1 MKLKEIM
8 SQSFKY
14 PLTNVKRLL
23 ILGILIAFS
32 ILIIPGIL
40 ALGYFIRVIDS
51 NFKGSNELPPF
62 NEWKRMFIDG
72 LKYIVVILVYIG
84 VPFFVASLLGAFV
97 SILLPATLAF
107 NTFMLIWIVIMILVM
122 IVPYFLSF
130 MGVARMVKEDKIG
143 AAFDFRELLS
153 IIKTIG
159 IGRYAIII
167 LIMTLLT
174 FLCTEILDIAP
185 IYNLNVGSIYI
196 VISLVYIIL
205 GSYLIIFE
213 GKLTFILYQEGL
225 KE

>member
-1 MKLKEIM
+1 
-8 SQSFKY
+8 
-14 PLTNVKRLL
+14 
-23 ILGILIAFS
+23 
-32 ILIIPGIL
+32 
-40 ALGYFIRVIDS
+40 
-51 NFKGSNELPPF
+51 
-62 NEWKRMFIDG
+62 MFIDG

-143 AAFDFRELLS
+143 AAFDFRELVS

-159 IGRYAIII
+159 RGRYAITI
-167 LIMTLLT
+167 LIMTVLT
-174 FLCTEILDIAP
+174 FLLTEILDIAP

-196 VISLVYIIL
+196 VISLVYVIL

-213 GKLTFILYQEGL
+213 GKLTAILYQEGL